1 MLENW
6 CYDPKSLKQISAH
19 FETGE
24 PIPDEIIQRIVKAKN
39 VDAATQNLRQLFFGI
54 FDMTLHTSEGND
66 IKALAYRNTHV
77 LTMNRRKP

>member
-6 CYDPKSLKQISAH
+6 CYDPKSLKHISAH

-39 VDAATQNLRQLFFGI
+39 VDAAIQNLRQLFFGI
-54 FDMTLHTSEGND
+54 FDMTLHTSEGNLS
-66 IKALAYRNTHV
+66 IGVQEYTCINHE
-77 LTMNRRKP
+77 